1 MDRRIE
7 KSKKAIMDA
16 LTSLMLEKDFDKI
29 TINEIAERANVNRG
43 TVYLHYEDKFDLL
56 NQCIEIHLNQ
66 LLTSCMTPQSQEI
79 GQDSPKADMLQIFHY
94 LEQHISFYYILLTNK
109 GTPTF
114 RSQMLHMVQEMI
126 SVHLNR
132 QSILLRVNKDF
143 LVQFVASA
151 TVGIVEWWIINE
163 MPYPAASMVDQLWQL
178 FEKVELVNP
187 Y

>member
-1 MDRRIE
+1 ISR
-7 KSKKAIMDA
+7 
-16 LTSLMLEKDFDKI
+16 
-29 TINEIAERANVNRG
+29 
-43 TVYLHYEDKFDLL
+43 
-56 NQCIEIHLNQ
+56 
-66 LLTSCMTPQSQEI
+66 
-79 GQDSPKADMLQIFHY
+79 DSPKADMLQIFHY

-114 RSQMLHMVQEMI
+114 RDQLLHVVQEMI

-132 QSILLRVNKDF
+132 QNILLRVNKDF

-178 FEKVELVNP
+178 FEKVELVNS